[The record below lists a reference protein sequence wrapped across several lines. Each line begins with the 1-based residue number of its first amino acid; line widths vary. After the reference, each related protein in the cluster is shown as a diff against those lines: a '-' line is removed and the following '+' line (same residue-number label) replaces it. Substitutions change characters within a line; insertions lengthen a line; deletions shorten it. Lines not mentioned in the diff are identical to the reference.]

1 MPVNGR
7 RNERTDQGGTPL
19 IDPTF
24 NVLELVRA
32 ESLRQDGLRLSETM
46 RINDLAAMRNHYEQR
61 ISDMLSR
68 QVEQSAILLSTQVND
83 RLSKLEQF
91 RYESSGRGAG
101 VGSVWAYVFAAMGFV
116 AAGVATWAFFVK

>member
-1 MPVNGR
+1 MGKDKAAPV
-7 RNERTDQGGTPL
+7 
-19 IDPTF
+19 IDPTA
-24 NVLELVRA
+24 NVLEGLAQAVRRQDDLRLA
-32 ESLRQDGLRLSETM
+32 ESQ
-46 RINDLAAMRNHYEQR
+46 RINDLASMRNHYEQR

-101 VGSVWAYVFAAMGFV
+101 AGSVWAYIFAAGGLI
-116 AAGVATWAFFVK
+116 AAAFATAAFFLKGTPVS

>member
-1 MPVNGR
+1 MGKSKEAV
-7 RNERTDQGGTPL
+7 
-19 IDPTF
+19 IDPTA
-24 NVLELVRA
+24 NVLDLVRA
-32 ESLRQDGLRLSETM
+32 ESLRQDGLRAAETR
-46 RINDLAAMRNHYEQR
+46 RIDDLASMRNHYEQR

-101 VGSVWAYVFAAMGFV
+101 ANAIWGYIVAGGGLIAAAFATAAYFL
-116 AAGVATWAFFVK
+116 K

>member
-1 MPVNGR
+1 MGKGPK
-7 RNERTDQGGTPL
+7 P
-19 IDPTF
+19 IDPTA
-24 NVLELVRA
+24 NVLDLVRA
-32 ESLRQDGLRLSETM
+32 ESLRQDGLRLAEM
-46 RINDLAAMRNHYEQR
+46 QRINDLASMRNHYEQR

-101 VGSVWAYVFAAMGFV
+101 AGSVWAYIFAAGGLL
-116 AAGVATWAFFVK
+116 AAAFATAAFFLKGTPVA

>member
-1 MPVNGR
+1 M
-7 RNERTDQGGTPL
+7 
-19 IDPTF
+19 I
-24 NVLELVRA
+24 RA
-32 ESLRQDGLRLSETM
+32 ESLRQDGMRAAETR
-46 RINDLAAMRNHYEQR
+46 RIDDLAAMRNHYEQR

-101 VGSVWAYVFAAMGFV
+101 AGAVWGYIFAAAGLM
-116 AAGVATWAFFVK
+116 AAAFATAAYFTK